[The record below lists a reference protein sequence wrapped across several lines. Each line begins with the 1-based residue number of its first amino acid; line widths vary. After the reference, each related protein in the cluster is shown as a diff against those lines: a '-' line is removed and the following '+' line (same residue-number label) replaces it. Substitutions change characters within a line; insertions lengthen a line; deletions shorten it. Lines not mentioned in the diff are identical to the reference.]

1 MIYNNVKFK
10 KISLNLRE
18 LTVDYDEMTNDE
30 NGIIVTNQ
38 VKKKCEQICHD
49 DLLAAV
55 RRLVPH
61 FAILSEVR
69 TLPEPYLD
77 GSQPF
82 DETALNK
89 VFGDTCRVSGLSINY
104 SSDAETVI
112 ISGLKFTRHSC
123 VCFNAPQV
131 TNTDSQYPYV
141 AELFEAVEHVKS
153 EVFAY
158 LFEGKCAFRQAELFD
173 DSLDATNPGSI
184 EGEAE
189 KPAPKRRGRK
199 PAASLTNS
207 QPLAS

>member
-10 KISLNLRE
+10 KISLNMRE

-49 DLLAAV
+49 DLLTAI

-61 FAILSEVR
+61 FAILSELR
-69 TLPEPYLD
+69 TLPEPYID
-77 GSQPF
+77 GTQPF
-82 DETALNK
+82 NETALNK
-89 VFGDTCRVSGLSINY
+89 IFEDTCRVSGLSINY
-104 SSDAETVI
+104 SSDSETVI

-123 VCFNAPQV
+123 VSFNAPQA

-158 LFEGKCAFRQAELFD
+158 IFEGKCAIRQAELFD
-173 DSLDATNPGSI
+173 DSLDATNPTTS
-184 EGEAE
+184 EAEAE

-199 PAASLTNS
+199 TSATITAT